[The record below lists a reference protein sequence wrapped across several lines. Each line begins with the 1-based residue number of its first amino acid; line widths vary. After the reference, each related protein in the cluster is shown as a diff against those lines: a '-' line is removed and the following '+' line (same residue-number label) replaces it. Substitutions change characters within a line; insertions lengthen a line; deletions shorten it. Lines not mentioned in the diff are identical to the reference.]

1 VEASYHDSDRF
12 GFDLLIEYFLLACS
26 TEIVA
31 SCAISGT
38 VEEPPV
44 IAADVANLLSAAVDG
59 FLYPKDVAASPAR

>member
-1 VEASYHDSDRF
+1 MEASYHDSDRF
-12 GFDLLIEYFLLACS
+12 GFDLLIEYFLLAYS

-38 VEEPPV
+38 VEALPV
-44 IAADVANLLSAAVDG
+44 MVEGAKLVSAAVDG